1 MRMRKTTEKKQ
12 FRQAVLIC
20 AAVCTFISLWGCT
33 FDSDSDSDALYTF
46 AELEAALKDADGGV
60 SPDAPVSIS
69 FAGKEKAFAVYAALA
84 NARKYVSLNL
94 SKSSVTG
101 FDTSS
106 AYPAGSRWI
115 VSLILPDNLTK
126 IGGEAFAGW
135 TQLRH
140 IFIPPSVTAIGEY
153 AFYNCSSLA
162 DIQIP
167 ESVTTIGEYA
177 FHRCPSIA
185 ELTIPES
192 VEYIER
198 DAFSSCG
205 NLNIVT
211 FLGDGTRIADNTVFP
226 GGTKFREA
234 AARLELS
241 GSGSYTA
248 ARGVYLRNGA
258 EWSRE

>member
-1 MRMRKTTEKKQ
+1 MEKKQ

-20 AAVCTFISLWGCT
+20 AAVCTLIILSGCT
-33 FDSDSDSDALYTF
+33 FDSDSDALHTF

-69 FAGKEKAFAVYAALA
+69 FAGKEEAFAVYAALA
-84 NARKYVSLNL
+84 NARKYVSLDL

-101 FDTSS
+101 FDSS
-106 AYPAGSRWI
+106 SVYPAGSRWI
-115 VSLILPDNLTK
+115 VSLILPDNLTD

-140 IFIPPSVTAIGEY
+140 IFIPPSVTA
-153 AFYNCSSLA
+153 
-162 DIQIP
+162 
-167 ESVTTIGEYA
+167 IGEYA

-211 FLGDGTRIADNTVFP
+211 FMGDGTQIADNTVFP
-226 GGTKFREA
+226 SGTKFREA
-234 AARLELS
+234 AARSEFS
-241 GSGSYTA
+241 GSSLYIA
-248 ARGVYLRNGA
+248 ARGVYLRDGM
-258 EWSRE
+258 EWNRE